1 MFMNPIFNSN
11 PTPLHA
17 EAHKAWSIEPVQQ
30 YAFARDT
37 NSVYLMAV
45 EMVLASK
52 EYPILFARQADGIVP
67 IVLLGVES
75 DNNQFVI
82 EGGHWNANYIPAY
95 VRRYP
100 FIPAVVD
107 GSSDTLTVCVDQD
120 YAGLYQH
127 GEAGLPLFE
136 EDGTPASITA
146 QAITLLQSYH
156 GEHQNTVDFCEQL
169 EQLCLLEEARLEVNR
184 RGGEESENKQ
194 QALSGFL
201 RINQERF
208 LALDGGALEA
218 LRDSGG
224 LERVYAHF
232 QSLDNLKRLL

>member
-1 MFMNPIFNSN
+1 
-11 PTPLHA
+11 
-17 EAHKAWSIEPVQQ
+17 
-30 YAFARDT
+30 
-37 NSVYLMAV
+37 
-45 EMVLASK
+45 
-52 EYPILFARQADGIVP
+52 
-67 IVLLGVES
+67 
-75 DNNQFVI
+75 
-82 EGGHWNANYIPAY
+82 
-95 VRRYP
+95 
-100 FIPAVVD
+100 
-107 GSSDTLTVCVDQD
+107 VDQD